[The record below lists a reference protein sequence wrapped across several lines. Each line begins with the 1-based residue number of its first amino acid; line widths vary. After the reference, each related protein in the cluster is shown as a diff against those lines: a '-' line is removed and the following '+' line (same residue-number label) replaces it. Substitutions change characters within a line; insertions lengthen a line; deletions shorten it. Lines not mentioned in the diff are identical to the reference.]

1 MSAATW
7 VDHLRAG
14 GTTRW
19 RDWSGTAGIYPSVA
33 HLEVLRRLNM
43 LGAST
48 ELADCVLAAP
58 VTGRDWRRD
67 PLPGEAAAPDGDL
80 LEPDDLPA
88 ADLLRVCA
96 AAIARCAVHA
106 APAEPVPPPE
116 RSRMQ
121 TLLRHTPWTVAGSS
135 ATADAT
141 RDALRA
147 TGHPEG
153 RKKSTVLVI
162 AGPIEDLMAG
172 HWHRRAMAGASLRWR
187 RVWEV
192 SAGRSRLPATVD
204 PLALARRWSQRVGHQ
219 RVHVVLDP
227 DPAPVIADVLGVDV
241 TVRSENT
248 PTATELMRRINLVLG
263 ELVDAEEHEARIPA
277 LAAAIPRSPEGL
289 LGVPL
294 DHSRWAAEQ
303 ADQIAEGLASGPWTV
318 HGPPQRIAPDA
329 RPRRRTVDPADT
341 LDLAL
346 LTLLSGPGDWR
357 TDG

>member
-1 MSAATW
+1 MTPSTW

-19 RDWSGTAGIYPSVA
+19 RDWAGPAGPHPSVA
-33 HLEVLRRLNM
+33 HLEVVRRLNM
-43 LGAST
+43 LGGST
-48 ELADCVLAAP
+48 ELADCVLDAP
-58 VTGRDWRRD
+58 IIGSGWRVD
-67 PLPGEAAAPDGDL
+67 PLPGDAGAGPDQ

-96 AAIARCAVHA
+96 AAIAHCAAESPTGVLP
-106 APAEPVPPPE
+106 PAPE
-116 RSRMQ
+116 RSRMH
-121 TLLRHTPWTVAGSS
+121 TLLRHTPWTVAGTS

-141 RDALRA
+141 REALRGS
-147 TGHPEG
+147 GHPEG
-153 RKKSTVLVI
+153 RKKSTVFVV

-192 SAGRSRLPATVD
+192 SAGRSCLPPTVD
-204 PLALARRWSQRVGHQ
+204 PLSLAQRWSQRVGHQ

-248 PTATELMRRINLVLG
+248 PTATELMRRINLVLA
-263 ELVDAEEHEARIPA
+263 EILDADEHEARIPA
-277 LAAAIPRSPEGL
+277 LAAAIPRSPEGI

-303 ADQIAEGLASGPWTV
+303 ADHIAEGLASGPWRV

-346 LTLLSGPGDWR
+346 LTLLSGPSTWR